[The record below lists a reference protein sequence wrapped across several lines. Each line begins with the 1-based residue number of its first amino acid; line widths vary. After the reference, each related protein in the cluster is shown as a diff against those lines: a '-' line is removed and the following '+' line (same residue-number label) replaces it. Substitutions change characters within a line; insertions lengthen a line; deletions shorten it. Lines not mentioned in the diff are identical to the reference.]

1 MRSLGSTSLL
11 FLSIL
16 TILLTSCGTPKSLEY
31 RDFKNFSIEKIGLSS
46 SAMKMDLVY
55 YNPNRFGLQLMRTDL
70 DIYVDSTFIGHTTQE
85 YQITLPRQR
94 EFTIPI
100 KMDVD
105 MRNIIKN
112 AFNLA
117 FSTEINLQITGTV
130 KVGKM
135 NIFKSFSVNYTG
147 KQQVSLFQ

>member
-1 MRSLGSTSLL
+1 MKLIGSTSVL
-11 FLSIL
+11 FFCIL
-16 TILLTSCGTPKSLEY
+16 TILLTSCSTPKSLEY
-31 RDFKNFSIEKIGLSS
+31 RDFKNFSIEKIGIAS

-70 DIYVDSTFIGHTTQE
+70 DVYVDSTYVGHTTQE

-105 MRNIIKN
+105 MKNIIKN

-135 NIFKSFSVNYTG
+135 NVFKNFPVNYTG
-147 KQQVSLFQ
+147 KQQLSFFQ